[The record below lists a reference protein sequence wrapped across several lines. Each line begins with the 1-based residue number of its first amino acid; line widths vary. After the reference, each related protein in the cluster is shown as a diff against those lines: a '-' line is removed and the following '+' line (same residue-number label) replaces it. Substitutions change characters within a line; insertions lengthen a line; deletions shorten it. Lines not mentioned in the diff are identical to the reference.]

1 MEEFL
6 AIILMLAVL
15 ITPIVLVIINIINLF
30 NQGTNKL
37 YKHRRKFSV
46 SALIIGFF
54 LVIMVLIFM
63 SEYKWDEAVVLGSPG
78 LDMDLHEPFS
88 RDYAVSLAV
97 FAVVSVLSAI
107 LLDEDEFYP
116 PLFAAILTGG
126 VYMGIIFWIAF
137 AVQLC
142 ANLEGHIFAWYIL
155 LYVLNYLI
163 CSARILRESIRR
175 YSTFTLKNKALSK
188 SRFLNKLWDILAR
201 GSRYVWFSFLCIV
214 PVTGVA
220 MILCLLFGQ
229 GALGII
235 KAFTETSD
243 WTFSAMVSPPPIRY
257 EGHYLCTVAVNG
269 HEKLVKPIRMGI
281 RHGEKIVVNRQL
293 CVANAFEQL
302 LEDKTP
308 RFHKA
313 VRGFYDKYGY
323 PISKHIT
330 TKLRADVVYI
340 IMKPL
345 ELIFLTALYLFDK
358 DPESRI
364 SLQYTGKK
372 KADFSKGK

>member
-1 MEEFL
+1 MEEIIITIL
-6 AIILMLAVL
+6 ALALL

-30 NQGTNKL
+30 NRGTNKL
-37 YKHRRKFSV
+37 FKHRRKFSNC
-46 SALIIGFF
+46 ALIMGLF
-54 LVIMVLIFM
+54 LVAFSLLLI
-63 SEYKWDEAVVLGSPG
+63 SEYKWDEAVVLGSAG
-78 LDMDLHEPFS
+78 FDMDLHEPFS

-97 FAVVSVLSAI
+97 FAVVSVLSAV

-116 PLFAAILTGG
+116 PLFAALLTGG
-126 VYMGIIFWIAF
+126 VYVGVFFWIIF
-137 AVQLC
+137 AVQLFT
-142 ANLEGHIFAWYIL
+142 NIEGHFFVWYMP
-155 LYVLNYLI
+155 LYVLNYLV

-175 YSTFTLKNKALSK
+175 YSTFTLEHKSLSK
-188 SRFLNKLWDILAR
+188 SRFLNKLWTLLAR
-201 GSRYVWFSFLCIV
+201 GSHYIWFSFLCLI

-220 MILCLLFGQ
+220 MIICFVFGQ

-269 HEKLVKPIRMGI
+269 HNKLVKPTRMGV

-293 CVANAFEQL
+293 CIANAFEQL

-308 RFHKA
+308 RFHRA
-313 VRGFYDKYGY
+313 VRRFYDKYGY

-330 TKLRADVVYI
+330 TKLRADIIYI
-340 IMKPL
+340 LMKPL
-345 ELIFLTALYLFDK
+345 EWIFLVTLYLFDVN
-358 DPESRI
+358 PESRI

-372 KADFSKGK
+372 KSDFLKS